1 MASIVQITRIFSVL
15 LSFGVSL
22 FFSNSALAQDQQR
35 LPERNTFYLMPMV
48 EGMYACEKGLSNRR
62 LKGIDEARKYC
73 TQNKLD
79 GAAGI
84 VRLLDE
90 LEPGGPKG
98 QVQVGFQATLQLLSL
113 YRSNGKQWVIDEKKL
128 DAYLQ
133 VITRVE
139 RPVVV
144 YLAADHFDSQGPL
157 VDELIKDKRNL
168 MLLANGKPPMSSYF
182 GYRIVPYTLQTD
194 ESIQVNHYRFAA
206 LRHVAMRINA
216 LPQVVRDRIIAI
228 TLLGELHH
236 MFPDFEGGTG
246 KYEKIQVTDY
256 SPASVAGFRR
266 WLEQRH
272 GSLKQFNVQ
281 GGFSYASFDQVPV
294 PGKDIRLERL
304 ESFGEHFGAFAD
316 GRLPVAGWLSD
327 PQGHISQLDLYVDGR
342 LVGPLERGFNRLD
355 VYRAVEEVNNPNV
368 GFRHDLDFSQ
378 LPVGRHLAQVVAKA
392 PGGLYLVS
400 EVQFVKVARDQSE
413 IKADK
418 VAGLP
423 GLKPLKGLSGVK
435 ASLDLPRSMQDVYF
449 NPLARDW
456 NLYREWQV
464 RQFMNRFHEVAVQAG
479 LPADKLYSHQ
489 IMPRVNSSWNP
500 QLFAVQQSL
509 VPETPW
515 KMGLNMYGGATDSDW
530 VRRFLAKHKITDYGV
545 PEFNPQQWKRPGV
558 HLNAMKS
565 HYLGGAR
572 FISPYYFSVIPDRYK
587 TKEKHGVNAMELR
600 ADNEKD
606 GSALF
611 YQAIRE
617 FAKY

>member
-1 MASIVQITRIFSVL
+1 MSSFFRIAKIFAILFSVAHAI
-15 LSFGVSL
+15 L
-22 FFSNSALAQDQQR
+22 FSISAVAQSQER
-35 LPERNTFYLMPMV
+35 LPERKTFYLMPMV
-48 EGMYACEKGLSNRR
+48 EGMYACEEGLSNRR
-62 LKGIDEARKYC
+62 VKGIDEARKYC

-84 VRLLDE
+84 TRLLDE

-113 YRSNGKQWVIDEKKL
+113 YRRNGKEWAIDEKKL

-144 YLAADHFDSQGPL
+144 YLAADHFDTQGPL

-168 MLLANGKPPMSSYF
+168 MLLANGKPPVSSYF
-182 GYRIVPYTLQTD
+182 GYRIVPYTLQAD
-194 ESIQVNHYRFAA
+194 ESIKVNHYRFAA
-206 LRHVAMRINA
+206 LRHVAKRINA
-216 LPQVVRDRIIAI
+216 LPQAVRDRIIAI

-266 WLEQRH
+266 WLAQRH
-272 GSLKQFNVQ
+272 GSLKQFNAQ
-281 GGFSYASFDQVPV
+281 GGFSYVSFDQVPA
-294 PGKDIRLERL
+294 PAKDIRVERL
-304 ESFGEHFGAFAD
+304 GSFGEHYGAFAD
-316 GRLPVAGWLSD
+316 GRLPIAGWLSD

-342 LVGPLERGFNRLD
+342 LVGPFERGFNRLD
-355 VYRAVEEVNNPNV
+355 VYRAVKDVSNPNV
-368 GFRHDLDFSQ
+368 GFRHDFDFSE
-378 LPVGRHLAQVVAKA
+378 LPVGRHLAQVVAQAK
-392 PGGLYLVS
+392 GGPYLVS
-400 EVQFVKVARDQSE
+400 EVPFVKVARDQSP
-413 IKADK
+413 IKSVK

-423 GLKPLKGLSGVK
+423 GLNPLQGLNGVK

-464 RQFMNRFHEVAVQAG
+464 RQFMNRFHEVALEAG
-479 LPADKLYSHQ
+479 LPAGKLYSHQ

-500 QLFAVQQSL
+500 QLFSVQQTL
-509 VPETPW
+509 QADTPW
-515 KMGLNMYGGATDSDW
+515 KIGLNMYGGATDSDW
-530 VRRFLAKHKITDYGV
+530 VRGFLAKHKITDYGV

-587 TKEKHGVNAMELR
+587 VQEKHGVNAMELR
-600 ADNEKD
+600 ADNKTD

-611 YQAIRE
+611 FQAIRE
-617 FAKY
+617 FAAY